1 MHALMSL
8 HSCPS
13 MARVLALDALAYRLG
28 RDELCGLAS
37 NSCSL
42 QSRTAQCA
50 PPHCH
55 GGDHGHVQTVRACYI
70 SVACMGGRLPLPR
83 APLRS
88 QCGSEGGLPGE
99 AVGGGR
105 LGRLAFVSS
114 ESGSGG
120 RGVNVGNV

>member
-8 HSCPS
+8 HSCLS

-37 NSCSL
+37 NSL

-55 GGDHGHVQTVRACYI
+55 GGDYGHVQTVRACYI
-70 SVACMGGRLPLPR
+70 SVLHLRGRLPLPR
-83 APLRS
+83 APFKGAGNVGARGA
-88 QCGSEGGLPGE
+88 CRARRWGEGGWGVSPSCPPRAGAE
-99 AVGGGR
+99 GG
-105 LGRLAFVSS
+105 V
-114 ESGSGG
+114 
-120 RGVNVGNV
+120 